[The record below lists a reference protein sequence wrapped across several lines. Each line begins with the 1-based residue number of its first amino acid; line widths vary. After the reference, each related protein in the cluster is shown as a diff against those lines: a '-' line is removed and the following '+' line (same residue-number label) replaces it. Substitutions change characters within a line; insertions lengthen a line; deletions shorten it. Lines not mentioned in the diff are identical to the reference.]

1 MKTKIK
7 KAPITLSRV
16 FPATHSKAGQPTNF
30 QEKVLNKVYM
40 RPGTHKRHT
49 IRANYDWWKSK
60 EEKINKG
67 EMYLSLRSW
76 SAKPYNSPQVEWLK
90 LPKIGL
96 QKITMTYGSDDAYP
110 QVWIDGKQVPIQEV
124 AKGDGLS
131 VEDFVEWFFGS
142 SKSNVFEGV
151 IIHFTDFRY

>member
-1 MKTKIK
+1 MKKEIK
-7 KAPITLSRV
+7 KAPITISKV

-30 QEKVLNKVYM
+30 QENILNEIYM
-40 RPGTHKRHT
+40 RPGTRKRHT
-49 IRANYDWWKSK
+49 IRKNYGWWKSK

-67 EMYLSLRSW
+67 EMYLSLKSW
-76 SAKPYNSPQVEWLK
+76 IGKPYNSHPEEWLK
-90 LPKIGL
+90 LPKIAL

-110 QVWIDGKQVPIQEV
+110 QVWIDGKQVPLQEV
-124 AKGDGLS
+124 AKGDTLS

-142 SKSNVFEGV
+142 SKSNVYEGV